1 MAVDT
6 CPNALAM
13 DTSDYFGE
21 MLIKHVFDPL
31 LKGEPSD
38 VIARSMILEKG
49 VLTSRFAYLSDFAQI
64 CSSRKSDMSLSSKT
78 DG

>member
-21 MLIKHVFDPL
+21 MLVRHVFEPL
-31 LKGEPSD
+31 LKGEKSE
-38 VIARSMILEKG
+38 VIERATILKNRQ
-49 VLTSRFAYLSDFAQI
+49 LTTRFSYLENFA
-64 CSSRKSDMSLSSKT
+64 KE
-78 DG
+78 